1 MRDLACYLSHASA
14 LLQHVSLIVI
24 PHPEGTMRMP
34 EELAAKSCFV
44 GQIARQATLG
54 AIHEHDPAAPRI
66 VISGGGGGYPGTVE
80 FYNLAMKAITDLRG
94 RYPALKAQ
102 LIAGPLFRDWPLL
115 QCVEGTTL
123 IPFEPD
129 TTSRFAEADVVI
141 CQAGYNTVAELEQVG
156 TETLLLPAERQW
168 DDQFARAD
176 KAMRARSNFHVF
188 LGKTPVELATAIV
201 VLLREQTPNVTDPR
215 PEGGIKAARLIYEML
230 R

>member
-1 MRDLACYLSHASA
+1 
-14 LLQHVSLIVI
+14 
-24 PHPEGTMRMP
+24 
-34 EELAAKSCFV
+34 
-44 GQIARQATLG
+44 
-54 AIHEHDPAAPRI
+54 
-66 VISGGGGGYPGTVE
+66 
-80 FYNLAMKAITDLRG
+80 
-94 RYPALKAQ
+94 
-102 LIAGPLFRDWPLL
+102 
-115 QCVEGTTL
+115 VEGTTL

-129 TTSRFAEADVVI
+129 TTLRFAEADVVI

-201 VLLREQTPNVTDPR
+201 ALLREQTPNVTDPR